1 MVLRLGVLVVLV
13 GAINA
18 VFFFS
23 RGALAGV
30 KRPSEDADETFVA
43 LWAR

>member
-1 MVLRLGVLVVLV
+1 LGVLVVLA
-13 GAINA
+13 GA
-18 VFFFS
+18 VVVVVFFS